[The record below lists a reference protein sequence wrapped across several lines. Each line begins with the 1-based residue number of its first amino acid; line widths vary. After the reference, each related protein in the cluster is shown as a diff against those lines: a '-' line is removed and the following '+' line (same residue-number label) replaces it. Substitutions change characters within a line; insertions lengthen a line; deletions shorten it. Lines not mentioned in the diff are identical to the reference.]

1 LIATA
6 SIIVGAPSV
15 RDFSTGASDHVRYDS
30 ILIALA
36 FPLFYEGEAMFRIL
50 LVSLVFTFI
59 VGCDTMAA
67 FGRDVSRLG
76 DKIEQK
82 AERNK

>member
-1 LIATA
+1 MLR
-6 SIIVGAPSV
+6 IIS
-15 RDFSTGASDHVRYDS
+15 
-30 ILIALA
+30 ALVLVA
-36 FPLFYEGEAMFRIL
+36 LFCA
-50 LVSLVFTFI
+50 
-59 VGCDTMAA
+59 GCDTMAA